1 MGRTKKRKGYICE
14 LEEQIPPEPITV
26 LVLSHALGDREER
39 ARIRDINKIA
49 VDLACIRL
57 KGGPLASL
65 IDRKRIGPAE
75 VMAAQD
81 IDKAFA
87 AITIGIGFKPI
98 SLERKD
104 GGSGQ
109 SNWPAATIDAVRRFQ
124 VWSSFWSDR
133 KKRGDKSLPIC
144 IAAVIDERSLSGI
157 EDDEG
162 VRNGTAGKVVARM
175 LRDYAARAGWVTG
188 HLAAQWT
195 AEAMKSFKLDP
206 LTVAVRRHASLRAQ
220 EALT

>member
-14 LEEQIPPEPITV
+14 LEEQIAPEPITV
-26 LVLSHALGDREER
+26 LTLSHTLGNREER
-39 ARIRDINKIA
+39 ERIRDINKVA

-65 IDRKRIGPAE
+65 IDRRKIGPAE

-81 IDKAFA
+81 IDKAFS

-104 GGSGQ
+104 RGGDT
-109 SNWPAATIDAVRRFQ
+109 NWPAATIDAVRRFQ
-124 VWSSFWSDR
+124 GWSDFWSER

-162 VRNGTAGKVVARM
+162 IRNGSAGKIVARM
-175 LRDYAARAGWVTG
+175 LRDYSARAGWVTG
-188 HLAAQWT
+188 HLALQWT
-195 AEAMKSFKLDP
+195 TEALMSFRLDP
-206 LTVAVRRHASLRAQ
+206 LTVAVRRHASLRAAD
-220 EALT
+220 ALT

>member
-1 MGRTKKRKGYICE
+1 MTKKQRE
-14 LEEQIPPEPITV
+14 SAVSITV
-26 LVLSHALGDREER
+26 LTLSHALGNREER
-39 ARIRDINKIA
+39 KRIREINKTA
-49 VDLACIRL
+49 VDLACLRL

-65 IDRKRIGPAE
+65 IDRKKIGPAE

-98 SLERKD
+98 SLERND
-104 GGSGQ
+104 RGGDT
-109 SNWPAATIDAVRRFQ
+109 NWPAATIDAVRRFQ
-124 VWSSFWSDR
+124 SWSTFWSER

-144 IAAVIDERSLSGI
+144 IAAVIDERSLTGI

-162 VRNGTAGKVVARM
+162 IRNGSAGKIVARM
-175 LRDYAARAGWVTG
+175 LRDYSARAGWVTG
-188 HLAAQWT
+188 HLASQWT
-195 AEAMKSFKLDP
+195 TEALMSFRLDP

-220 EALT
+220 EAMS

>member
-1 MGRTKKRKGYICE
+1 MIVGRRKE
-14 LEEQIPPEPITV
+14 REKAEPPVRISV
-26 LVLSHALGDREER
+26 LTLSHALGDRDER
-39 ARIRDINKIA
+39 KRIREINKIA
-49 VDLACIRL
+49 VDLACLRL

-65 IDRKRIGPAE
+65 IDRRKIGPAE
-75 VMAAQD
+75 VQAAQD
-81 IDKAFA
+81 IDLAFT

-104 GGSGQ
+104 RGGEA
-109 SNWPAATIDAVRRFQ
+109 NWPAATIDAVRRYQ
-124 VWSSFWSDR
+124 AWSNFWSER

-162 VRNGTAGKVVARM
+162 IRNGSAGKIVARM

-188 HLAAQWT
+188 HLAAQWK
-195 AEAMKSFKLDP
+195 AEAQTSFRLDP
-206 LTVAVRRHASLRAQ
+206 LTVAIRRHASLRAQ
-220 EALT
+220 EAIS

>member
-1 MGRTKKRKGYICE
+1 MGKTKKRKGYICE
-14 LEEQIPPEPITV
+14 LEEQIAPEPITV
-26 LVLSHALGDREER
+26 LALSHALGDREER
-39 ARIRDINKIA
+39 ARIREINKIA
-49 VDLACIRL
+49 VDLACLRL
-57 KGGPLASL
+57 KGGPLARL
-65 IDRKRIGPAE
+65 IDLKRIGPAE

-81 IDKAFA
+81 IDRAFT

-104 GGSGQ
+104 RGGDAH
-109 SNWPAATIDAVRRFQ
+109 WPAATIDAVRRFQ
-124 VWSSFWSDR
+124 AWSTVWSER

-162 VRNGTAGKVVARM
+162 IRNGSAGKIVARM

-188 HLAAQWT
+188 HLAAQWKS
-195 AEAMKSFKLDP
+195 EAQTSFRLDP
-206 LTVAVRRHASLRAQ
+206 LATAIRLHASLRAQ
-220 EALT
+220 EAMS

>member
-1 MGRTKKRKGYICE
+1 MAKSRKKEKAEGAV
-14 LEEQIPPEPITV
+14 PITV
-26 LVLSHALGDREER
+26 LRLSHELGSKEER
-39 ARIRDINKIA
+39 KHIREINKIA

-57 KGGPLASL
+57 RGGPLSRL
-65 IDRKRIGPAE
+65 IDQKRIGPAE

-81 IDKAFA
+81 IDKAFT

-104 GGSGQ
+104 CGGDSH
-109 SNWPAATIDAVRRFQ
+109 WPVSTLDAVKRFQ
-124 VWSSFWSDR
+124 GWSNFWSDR

-144 IAAVIDERSLSGI
+144 IAAVVDERSFTSI

-162 VRNGTAGKVVARM
+162 IRNGSAGNIVARM

-188 HLAAQWT
+188 HLAAQWKAD
-195 AEAMKSFKLDP
+195 AEMSFKLDP
-206 LTVAVRRHASLRAQ
+206 LTVAIRRHASVRAA
-220 EALT
+220 EAMS